1 MTLFYFLWSYNFC
14 FILTMWYVNFSAS
27 STMLYSSNGFILTM
41 WYVNAHLTSS
51 LRVLSASFILTMWYV
66 NFVQLL
72 S

>member
-1 MTLFYFLWSYNFC
+1 
-14 FILTMWYVNFSAS
+14 MWYVNFSAS